1 MKFRWCIP
9 ILFLLAAPL
18 FAEEGMVLKPKQ
30 EPPQVNAILASVN
43 GVPISLM
50 DILNTTRNS
59 EYQAY
64 AVFSGKRLE
73 EEIRKIRLK
82 AVNDRIDKLLV
93 LEEFRENPFP
103 IPNQAVEEELDNIAE
118 RMGVR
123 SRSEFTRR
131 LRQSGTTIED
141 LRKEVEEYIILQMMI
156 FDRIRVE
163 SNITPREVHEYF
175 LAHRDEFVKP
185 EKIELA
191 MIMLR
196 PSDPELEEKSRM
208 IAEKLSA
215 SPDAFAELA
224 KKYSIGPDAENG
236 GNLGEIERKRL
247 RSEFAAAM
255 PEFEVGKVYGPI
267 RTADGV
273 SFLRILAHTPE
284 VRGDFRTLSPE
295 IRRRIDLK
303 QREEIREAYLSGLR
317 SKAIIRYFF

>member
-175 LAHRDEFVKP
+175 QAHLDEFENP
-185 EKIELA
+185 EKIYLA
-191 MIMLR
+191 KIMLR
-196 PSDPELEEKSRM
+196 P
-208 IAEKLSA
+208 
-215 SPDAFAELA
+215 
-224 KKYSIGPDAENG
+224 
-236 GNLGEIERKRL
+236 
-247 RSEFAAAM
+247 
-255 PEFEVGKVYGPI
+255 
-267 RTADGV
+267 
-273 SFLRILAHTPE
+273 
-284 VRGDFRTLSPE
+284 
-295 IRRRIDLK
+295 
-303 QREEIREAYLSGLR
+303 
-317 SKAIIRYFF
+317 

>member
-1 MKFRWCIP
+1 MYHDQGHIPFKMLAFDSGVNSTLGLPVIRTSPDHGTAFDIAWRGKANPGSMSAAVELAVFAPGRGTAGGRDDEVKFRWCIP

-123 SRSEFTRR
+123 SRSEFT
-131 LRQSGTTIED
+131 QETAASGTD
-141 LRKEVEEYIILQMMI
+141 
-156 FDRIRVE
+156 DRR
-163 SNITPREVHEYF
+163 
-175 LAHRDEFVKP
+175 
-185 EKIELA
+185 
-191 MIMLR
+191 
-196 PSDPELEEKSRM
+196 
-208 IAEKLSA
+208 SA
-215 SPDAFAELA
+215 Q
-224 KKYSIGPDAENG
+224 G
-236 GNLGEIERKRL
+236 G
-247 RSEFAAAM
+247 
-255 PEFEVGKVYGPI
+255 
-267 RTADGV
+267 
-273 SFLRILAHTPE
+273 
-284 VRGDFRTLSPE
+284 
-295 IRRRIDLK
+295 
-303 QREEIREAYLSGLR
+303 
-317 SKAIIRYFF
+317 

>member
-156 FDRIRVE
+156 FDQ
-163 SNITPREVHEYF
+163 
-175 LAHRDEFVKP
+175 
-185 EKIELA
+185 
-191 MIMLR
+191 
-196 PSDPELEEKSRM
+196 
-208 IAEKLSA
+208 
-215 SPDAFAELA
+215 
-224 KKYSIGPDAENG
+224 
-236 GNLGEIERKRL
+236 
-247 RSEFAAAM
+247 RSEFMSKGTKLPFTFAFIST
-255 PEFEVGKVYGPI
+255 PQPI
-267 RTADGV
+267 T
-273 SFLRILAHTPE
+273 
-284 VRGDFRTLSPE
+284 
-295 IRRRIDLK
+295 RRRSTIISLLK
-303 QREEIREAYLSGLR
+303 ILSYVLFWQFSVLPRTG
-317 SKAIIRYFF
+317 IIA